1 MMFILFQCSGILLE
15 APTLPAVFRGLDGY
29 PLAA

>member
-1 MMFILFQCSGILLE
+1 MMFILFQCSGILPE
-15 APTLPAVFRGLDGY
+15 APTLPAVLLGLDGY